1 MNVAKSTKRD
11 LYYSNDHEWIDF
23 QGAVAYIGIC
33 AFKMKG
39 IRNIEQIVLKEGST
53 VKHRGELVAVIHCEE
68 YRIDVHMPVTGSI
81 ISTNESLFNQER
93 HLLLEEPEDA
103 GWIALIV
110 PVIPFDRTDLLSI
123 EQYKQSIKRIF

>member
-1 MNVAKSTKRD
+1 MNVAKITKRD

-23 QGAVAYIGIC
+23 QGAVAYIGVC

-39 IRNIEQIVLKEGST
+39 VKKIQQIVLKEPST
-53 VKHRGELVAVIHCEE
+53 VKHKGELVAIIHCEE
-68 YRIDVHMPVTGSI
+68 YHIDVHMPVAGSI
-81 ISTNESLFNQER
+81 ISTNEALFNQKR
-93 HLLLEEPEDA
+93 HLLLEEPEDN

-110 PVIPFDRTDLLSI
+110 PVIPFDRMDLMSA

>member
-1 MNVAKSTKRD
+1 MNVVKSTKRD

-23 QGAVAYIGIC
+23 QGSVAYIGVC

-39 IRNIEQIVLKEGST
+39 IKTVQQIVLQEGST
-53 VKHRGELVAVIHCEE
+53 VKHQGELVAIIHCEE
-68 YRIDVHMPVTGSI
+68 YRIDVHMPVTGRI
-81 ISTNESLFNQER
+81 ISTNEALFNQER
-93 HLLLEEPEDA
+93 QLLLQEPEDA

-110 PVIPFDRTDLLSI
+110 PVIPFNRMDLLST